1 MLRCGGQSCQVFAMS
16 SPCHV
21 KCIPK
26 PLPRDPV
33 PNHYDQAST
42 NPRKL
47 KYVDPS
53 HRNCVPG
60 FAAAS
65 FTPKDP
71 AEKYRGRTHNCTAAV
86 TANSGERYAICHSQV
101 LTGYK
106 APYAYGQSAVFDG
119 LTTNNYFNH
128 LVRKVGEEV
137 DTNSKK
143 LVPYSLA
150 ALRNLPRV
158 IGHNQVGLHCFDRR
172 NASYIRLES
181 GDKRDMKTP
190 KTTHKRF
197 HYLPRSKTGM
207 SNAGIFAEKSAMMHR
222 HQMG

>member
-1 MLRCGGQSCQVFAMS
+1 MLGNQFISWLTESKLVIGTHRIAECLRHFRCKRIERLTRLRCGGQSCQVFAMS

-119 LTTNNYFNH
+119 LT
-128 LVRKVGEEV
+128 
-137 DTNSKK
+137 
-143 LVPYSLA
+143 
-150 ALRNLPRV
+150 
-158 IGHNQVGLHCFDRR
+158 
-172 NASYIRLES
+172 LES

>member
-1 MLRCGGQSCQVFAMS
+1 MS

-86 TANSGERYAICHSQV
+86 TANSGERYAVTSLNPLHGCVGKQCNCIILSTAARTCCRCLLRTPRAGLASSF
-101 LTGYK
+101 LSFWT
-106 APYAYGQSAVFDG
+106 APDLWHIDSVI
-119 LTTNNYFNH
+119 
-128 LVRKVGEEV
+128 
-137 DTNSKK
+137 
-143 LVPYSLA
+143 
-150 ALRNLPRV
+150 RNLTV
-158 IGHNQVGLHCFDRR
+158 WNVTGL
-172 NASYIRLES
+172 
-181 GDKRDMKTP
+181 
-190 KTTHKRF
+190 
-197 HYLPRSKTGM
+197 
-207 SNAGIFAEKSAMMHR
+207 
-222 HQMG
+222 